1 MQQFPIVSIEDGLFE
16 DDWEGWQKLTKR
28 LGDKV
33 QLVGDDLFVT
43 NPKRIQ
49 CGIKLGAANAVL
61 VKVNQIGTVTES
73 LKRLRWRSQP
83 DIIRSFP
90 IAPGR
95 RRMHLSQTLQW
106 RTMPDRSRREHR
118 AAQSAPASI
127 TSFYALRRNWQRM
140 RCLCRKKS
148 LKSRKLKKWV
158 EKRKRLC

>member
-1 MQQFPIVSIEDGLFE
+1 M
-16 DDWEGWQKLTKR
+16 
-28 LGDKV
+28 
-33 QLVGDDLFVT
+33 T

-73 LKRLRWRSQP
+73 LNAIEMAKSAGYHTVISHRSGETE
-83 DIIRSFP
+83 DAF
-90 IAPGR
+90 IADLAVAVNAG
-95 RRMHLSQTLQW
+95 QIKT
-106 RTMPDRSRREHR
+106 EHR

-158 EKRKRLC
+158 EKGNVYVTMIKVVSL